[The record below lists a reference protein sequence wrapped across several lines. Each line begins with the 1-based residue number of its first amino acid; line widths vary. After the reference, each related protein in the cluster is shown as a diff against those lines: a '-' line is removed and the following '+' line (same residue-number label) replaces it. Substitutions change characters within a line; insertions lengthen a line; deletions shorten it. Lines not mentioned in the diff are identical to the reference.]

1 MLRNSYQLI
10 ANLGWIV
17 LYFVWQS
24 QGYNFI
30 NGEKVSVEICKFVY
44 GNWITRLLTEV
55 PFIKTTFFPV
65 TCVETKQ
72 LWLTYSFLSNWS
84 LL

>member
-30 NGEKVSVEICKFVY
+30 NGWEKVSVEICKNVY
-44 GNWITRLLTEV
+44 GNQITRLLTEV
-55 PFIKTTFFPV
+55 
-65 TCVETKQ
+65 
-72 LWLTYSFLSNWS
+72 FL
-84 LL
+84 

>member
-30 NGEKVSVEICKFVY
+30 NGWEKVSVEICKNVY
-44 GNWITRLLTEV
+44 GNQITRLLTEV
-55 PFIKTTFFPV
+55 
-65 TCVETKQ
+65 
-72 LWLTYSFLSNWS
+72 